1 MEKYCRLCVAA
12 ALATGALC
20 LGACGAS
27 NQQPAND
34 QTTVTV
40 EKPGAPGGSAAAATP
55 TPAPSSGAAK

>member
-1 MEKYCRLCVAA
+1 MEKYCMFCVAA
-12 ALATGALC
+12 ALAVGALC

-40 EKPGAPGGSAAAATP
+40 EKPSAPSGSAAAGTSA
-55 TPAPSSGAAK
+55 PAPSSGAAK